1 MFRFR
6 APDDIGHEFRLTV
19 ELEESG
25 TRRPQRAQ
33 IIGKLL
39 GIEPAGYRFEV
50 LDPWLDED
58 SGRPWYDEARSPTPA
73 GGMLIVEQQILSAEP
88 I

>member
-25 TRRPQRAQ
+25 TRRPQRAE

-39 GIEPAGYRFEV
+39 AIEPAGYRFEV
-50 LDPWLDED
+50 LGPWLDED
-58 SGRPWYDEARSPTPA
+58 SGRPWYDETRSPTPA
-73 GGMLIVEQQILSAEP
+73 GGMLIVEQQILAAEP